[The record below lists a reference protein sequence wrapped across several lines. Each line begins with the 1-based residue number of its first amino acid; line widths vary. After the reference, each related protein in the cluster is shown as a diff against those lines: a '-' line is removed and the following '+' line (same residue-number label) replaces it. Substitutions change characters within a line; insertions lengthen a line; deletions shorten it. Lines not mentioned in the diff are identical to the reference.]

1 MVKPFQCL
9 YFCPF
14 RDSNTTEILLAASG
28 PRISSFNVLDGSL
41 LSTWSSIADEGGT
54 KTSLLSNLKNLPK
67 GGKNG
72 VEEDSALQ
80 DNDAKRPEKRR
91 KLSPRESGSET
102 VSTEIIV
109 QDQSGGSDTIASA
122 PAVIILTGS
131 SNGKYVVVVTG
142 EDKCIRVF
150 ELYGNGILVEISKR

>member
-1 MVKPFQCL
+1 MAKPFQCL

-41 LSTWSSIADEGGT
+41 LSTWSSIADEGGA
-54 KTSLLSNLKNLPK
+54 KISLLSNLKNLPK
-67 GGKNG
+67 GRKYG
-72 VEEDSALQ
+72 VEEGYALQ

-91 KLSPRESGSET
+91 KLSPHESGSET

-109 QDQSGGSDTIASA
+109 QDRIEGSDIAAST
-122 PAVIILTGS
+122 PAVIKLTGS
-131 SNGKYVVVVTG
+131 SNGKYVVAVSG

-150 ELYGNGILVEISKR
+150 ELYGNGTLVESSKR